1 MSLGFVAANNRQPGA
16 ADFVLEQ
23 PTSIGGGRAVL
34 HYSAPYS
41 MPAINRLYAL
51 PLPAPGLGALAPLP
65 AR

>member
-34 HYSAPYS
+34 H
-41 MPAINRLYAL
+41 
-51 PLPAPGLGALAPLP
+51 LAHRDYDMAEGRVMHRVILQGEVPV
-65 AR
+65 